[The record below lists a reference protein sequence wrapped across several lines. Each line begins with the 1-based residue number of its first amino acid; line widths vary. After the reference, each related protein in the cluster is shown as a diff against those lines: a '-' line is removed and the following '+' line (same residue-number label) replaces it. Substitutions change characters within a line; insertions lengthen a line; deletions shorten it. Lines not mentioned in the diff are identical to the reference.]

1 MPKFLF
7 NILALISLVVNVF
20 FVADFSY
27 ASEPAQKIV
36 RIGYAIPVNY
46 KGNPDT
52 IHKSG
57 YTYEY
62 SLMIASFLITG
73 DMFMCI
79 GHGLIYWKIWQSA
92 GLIY

>member
-1 MPKFLF
+1 MERRKPMPKFLF
-7 NILALISLVVNVF
+7 NILVLISLVVNVF

-46 KGNPDT
+46 KGNLDM

-62 SLMIASFLITG
+62 LLMIASFNNWR
-73 DMFMCI
+73 
-79 GHGLIYWKIWQSA
+79 YV
-92 GLIY
+92 YVYRP